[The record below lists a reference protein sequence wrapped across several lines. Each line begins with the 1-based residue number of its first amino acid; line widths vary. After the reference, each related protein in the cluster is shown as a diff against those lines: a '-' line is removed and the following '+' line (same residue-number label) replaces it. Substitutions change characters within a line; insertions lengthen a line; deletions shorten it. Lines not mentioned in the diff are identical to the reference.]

1 MTWNWRNVIADSW
14 LPSGHGTSSH
24 PADRRFLLPQGF
36 PDPACPLDWPFLLWV
51 HIWGTLSTPRDQIPP
66 TEAVSRAQPMPTE
79 CVTTES
85 QPSSATCTPTTWVND
100 SLLLTFPRP
109 RPRHTHTGCGEGLLG
124 SRKRS
129 GSILLPGGEESL
141 LASAFKTSP
150 MICDSSAQAGL
161 EPGLPIILD
170 TEPTT
175 QLILS
180 CADAPGAVTGEHTTG
195 VNLVSYAADR

>member
-1 MTWNWRNVIADSW
+1 MLIHGSPVVTAPAPILQIDVFSFLKCSLTPPAHWI
-14 LPSGHGTSSH
+14 GHSCCGFTS
-24 PADRRFLLPQGF
+24 
-36 PDPACPLDWPFLLWV
+36 
-51 HIWGTLSTPRDQIPP
+51 WGTLSTPRDQIPP

-85 QPSSATCTPTTWVND
+85 QPSSATCTPTTWAND
-100 SLLLTFPRP
+100 PLLLAFPRP
-109 RPRHTHTGCGEGLLG
+109 CPRHTHTGCGEALLG

-150 MICDSSAQAGL
+150 MICDFSAQAGL
-161 EPGLPIILD
+161 GPGLPVILD